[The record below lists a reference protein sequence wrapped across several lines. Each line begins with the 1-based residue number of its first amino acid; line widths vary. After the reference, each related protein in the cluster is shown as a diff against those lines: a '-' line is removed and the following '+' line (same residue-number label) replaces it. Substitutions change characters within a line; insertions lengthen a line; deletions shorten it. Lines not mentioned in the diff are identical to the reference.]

1 MSAISLLETVSC
13 WPVLELRRYTLH
25 PGTRDTLITLF
36 DREFIESQ
44 EEVGI
49 QVIAQFRDLDHP
61 DVFTWLRGFPS
72 MSARATALASFY
84 DGPVWA
90 RHRDAAN
97 ATMISWDNV
106 RLLRPVRPRTGISVT
121 HDRPGADAS
130 ALPPDVIV
138 VTIYTLVRSAVDGFA
153 EWFDA
158 IVKPQLIMSGGRPIA
173 LLETE
178 PGENTFPRLPVRE
191 GEHAFV
197 CMARFNGLAAYRQ
210 HIAALAGCPKW
221 AAEIQPELNRCLTNR
236 AEIWRLRPTAR
247 SRVPL

>member
-1 MSAISLLETVSC
+1 MSAISLLETFSC
-13 WPVLELRRYTLH
+13 WPILELRQYTLH
-25 PGTRDTLITLF
+25 PGMRDTLITLF
-36 DREFIESQ
+36 DREFVESQ

-49 QVIAQFRDLDHP
+49 QVIAQFRDLDRP

-121 HDRPGADAS
+121 HDRPGAGAS
-130 ALPPDVIV
+130 ALRPDIVV
-138 VTIYTLVRSAVDGFA
+138 VTIYTLATSAVDEFA

-158 IVKPQLIMSGGRPIA
+158 VVKPQLIMSGGRPIA
-173 LLETE
+173 VLKTE
-178 PGENTFPRLPVRE
+178 PSVNTFPRLPVRE
-191 GEHAFV
+191 GENAFV
-197 CMARFNGLAAYRQ
+197 WMARFDGLAAYKR
-210 HIAALAGCPKW
+210 HIAALAGRPKW
-221 AAEIQPELNRCLTNR
+221 AAEIQPELNGCLTAP
-236 AEIWRLRPTAR
+236 AEVWRLRPTAR